1 MDTQLNVR
9 YNTLESSVLMR
20 TAMAM
25 DSAALT
31 RQGPDPGAGHGA
43 GHARVIEAA
52 CQDVDTPAT

>member
-1 MDTQLNVR
+1 
-9 YNTLESSVLMR
+9 
-20 TAMAM
+20 MAM